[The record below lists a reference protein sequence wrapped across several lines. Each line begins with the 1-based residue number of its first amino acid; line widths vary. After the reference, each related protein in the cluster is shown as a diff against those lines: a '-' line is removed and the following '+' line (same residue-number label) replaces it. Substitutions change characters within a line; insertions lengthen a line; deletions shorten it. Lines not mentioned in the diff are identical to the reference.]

1 MHLARNSLY
10 IIDGPHVIYFQVH
23 CQLPEGLTK
32 VGEPIEIKAD
42 NCSDP
47 HCFVHEIPY
56 SAADLIQIQHLMD
69 KSAGCS
75 QEIQVKCLSAPMQVI
90 NSIFFKRSRISDFFQ
105 DTAPA

>member
-1 MHLARNSLY
+1 MRDTLY
-10 IIDGPHVIYFQVH
+10 IIDRPHGIYFQVH

-47 HCFVHEIPY
+47 HCFLHEIHY

-75 QEIQVKCLSAPMQVI
+75 QEIQVKCLSAPLQVI
-90 NSIFFKRSRISDFFQ
+90 SNPILS
-105 DTAPA
+105 